1 MFVGIIFL
9 FITAILWDV
18 LGAVISHAAQKKL
31 NLGFIQGAGMII
43 LFLLAIPTYF
53 MEKNAMP
60 LAILITTP
68 ICGISNYAT
77 FLLMNK
83 AMQCGHNGLTWA
95 MVQSAFISPF
105 LMGILFFNQSCS
117 ATRIAGILILLLS
130 MLIMGFYGKNSN
142 QTNSEKKHLW
152 LLYTLGGFIA
162 AGIGQCTANIPS
174 YLLQENSATL
184 LTAFSRTGLG
194 ALGTFV
200 AFLIHGIV
208 NKKIYDWHNCIKP
221 TLVMS
226 FTTMLVLFFT
236 FFALDILAA
245 NNAGSIAYPMIVGI
259 SITLFFIYNAIKLKE
274 KLSISALC
282 GVILCLIGIIIIA
295 I

>member
-1 MFVGIIFL
+1 MFIGIIFL
-9 FITAILWDV
+9 FITATLWNV
-18 LGAVISHAAQKKL
+18 LGAVISHSAQKNL

-53 MEKNAMP
+53 IEKNAIP
-60 LAILITTP
+60 LSILLTTP
-68 ICGISNYAT
+68 ICGIANYVT
-77 FLLMNK
+77 FLLMNR

-105 LMGILFFNQSCS
+105 LMGILFFNQLYSI
-117 ATRIAGILILLLS
+117 TRITGIVILLLS
-130 MLIMGFYGKNSN
+130 MLIMGFYGKNSSSN
-142 QTNSEKKHLW
+142 NCNKKHLW
-152 LLYTLGGFIA
+152 LLYTLGGFFA

-194 ALGTFV
+194 ALGTFI

-208 NKKIYDWHNCIKP
+208 NRKIYDWHNCIKP
-221 TLVMS
+221 TLIMS

-245 NNAGSIAYPMIVGI
+245 NNAGSIAYPIIVGI

-274 KLSISALC
+274 KLSIPALC
-282 GVILCLIGIIIIA
+282 GVIVCLIGIIVIA
-295 I
+295 L